1 MTKRFARREFLKQSA
16 MGIGAVAAAQASI
29 PGFDA
34 IAQPINRPEYTGP
47 NIIIVRFGGGV
58 RRQETID
65 SQQTYSPYFL
75 RNLCPRG
82 VLFNNMSI
90 DHFEGVDT
98 SHGQGTLYILTGKY
112 DKFKDVGNKFLGQRF
127 ESQVPTL
134 FEYMRS
140 AYAIPDH
147 QTLIVNG
154 EDRTDEE
161 FYSFSNHHLFGAE
174 YKSNTLSLYRF
185 KVYLLRKQI
194 QEGRLSEKVLAQK
207 QKELAQLEQLDY
219 RLTKTVHSPEID
231 AFWRDWRAHYGDSGF
246 VNPRGD
252 RLLTQLSVWAIKK
265 LRPKLMMINYN
276 DPDYVHWGDASFYT
290 RGIQII
296 DQGLERLVEVV
307 EADEEYRD
315 NTIFAVVPDCGRD
328 SNRAMAVPYQHHFN
342 SKSAHEIFGLFFG
355 PGIAKNRVVDF
366 QVDQISVAATL
377 GSCMGL
383 QTQFTEGDAL
393 ADAFA

>member
-1 MTKRFARREFLKQSA
+1 VARTVARREFLKRTA
-16 MGIGAVAAAQASI
+16 LGLGAAAAGPSLFPASSM
-29 PGFDA
+29 
-34 IAQPINRPEYTGP
+34 AQSINRPDYEGP
-47 NIIIVRFGGGV
+47 NVIIVRFGGGV
-58 RRQETID
+58 RRLETID
-65 SQQTYSPYFL
+65 EQHTYSPYFL
-75 RNLCPRG
+75 KELCPRG

-112 DKFKDVGNKFLGQRF
+112 DKFKDIEDKFLGSRF
-127 ESQVPTL
+127 ESKVPTL

-140 AYAIPDH
+140 AYNIPDH
-147 QTLIVNG
+147 QTLIING

-174 YKSNTLSLYRF
+174 FKSNTLSLYRF
-185 KVYLLRKQI
+185 KVFLLRKQI
-194 QEGRLSEKVLAQK
+194 EEGRLPE
-207 QKELAQLEQLDY
+207 KELNEKRKELKQLESLDY
-219 RLTKTVHSPEID
+219 RLAQTVHSPEID
-231 AFWRDWRAHYGDSGF
+231 SFWTDWRNHYGDSGF

-252 RLLTQLSVWAIKK
+252 RLLTQLSTWAIKK

-296 DQGLERLVEVV
+296 DQGLERLIEVV

-315 NTIFAVVPDCGRD
+315 NTIFAIIPDCGRD

-355 PGIAKNRVVDF
+355 PGIAKNQVVDSP
-366 QVDQISVAATL
+366 VDQINVAATI
-377 GSCMGL
+377 GQCMGI
-383 QTQFTEGDAL
+383 QTGFTEGDVL
-393 ADAFA
+393 NQVFV